1 MFNINLIFFTPLT
14 RHMFLRI
21 YNFLNENESFDPP
34 GKRVGGAAD
43 RWRRRP
49 CAPARQYSRAA
60 AGLPV
65 ANIRP
70 SSSFIGSTTASS
82 GRSIVVRRICCRGRG
97 RVSKVRAPS
106 WYCCYWPAA
115 PWSWVRLWSRRRNHR
130 PLRRSSASR
139 RSPLIRICG
148 RGAIKRRRARSWIW
162 PSATSPPSRAA
173 SRIVRVSP
181 SPAHCPW
188 L

>member
-1 MFNINLIFFTPLT
+1 MQ
-14 RHMFLRI
+14 HFLSRLQI
-21 YNFLNENESFDPP
+21 LKENESFDLP

-65 ANIRP
+65 ASIRA
-70 SSSFIGSTTASS
+70 SSSFIGSATVSSS
-82 GRSIVVRRICCRGRG
+82 GRNIVIHRICCRGRA
-97 RVSKVRAPS
+97 STVRAPS

-115 PWSWVRLWSRRRNHR
+115 PWSWVRPKNHR
-130 PLRRSSASR
+130 RFSASR
-139 RSPLIRICG
+139 RPSLIRICG
-148 RGAIKRRRARSWIW
+148 RGAITRRPSRFYGTW

-181 SPAHCPW
+181 SLALCPW
-188 L
+188 HSTR